1 MSAVAVVRKQRGSG
15 FAGAGLGLAVLSA
28 GTFGTSGTFADGL
41 IRAGWSP
48 AAAVTVRISL
58 SALIL
63 TIPALISLRG
73 RWALLRRDAGRVA
86 LYGLIAVAGCQLFYF
101 NALQSI
107 PVGVAL
113 LLEYLGS
120 VFVVGWVWLRHGERP
135 RGLTVAGAVAAVA
148 GLVMV
153 LNLTGA
159 THVNP
164 IGVMWGLLAA
174 CGLAVYFVV
183 SSAAPA
189 RTPAGEPAEPL
200 PPIAMAWGGMCVG
213 AVALAVLGFSGA
225 LPLHATSA
233 DVSLLGTRV
242 SWIVPVL
249 GLSLIAAVIAYVAG
263 IGAARR
269 LGAKLASFIGM
280 TEVLFAILFAWL
292 ALGQLPTP
300 IQFLGGAFILVGI
313 GLVRAGERAP
323 VPVTADEAT
332 ADETVPGEKVI
343 DQTVTGGTLA
353 GGTLA
358 GGVAIEEP
366 VK

>member
-1 MSAVAVVRKQRGSG
+1 VAVVRKQRASG

-28 GTFGTSGTFADGL
+28 GTFGTSGTFADSL

-58 SALIL
+58 SAVFL
-63 TIPALISLRG
+63 TIPALIALRG
-73 RWALLRRDAGRVA
+73 RWALLRRDAPRVA
-86 LYGLIAVAGCQLFYF
+86 MYGLLAVAGCQLFYF
-101 NALQSI
+101 NALERI

-120 VFVVGWVWLRHGERP
+120 VLVVGWMWLRHGQRP
-135 RGLTVAGAVAAVA
+135 RGLTVLGAAAAVA

-153 LNLTGA
+153 LNLTGS
-159 THVNP
+159 THVDP

-174 CGLAVYFVV
+174 GGLAAYFVL
-183 SSAAPA
+183 SAGKPGAASADPL
-189 RTPAGEPAEPL
+189 EPL
-200 PPIAMAWGGMCVG
+200 PPIAMAWAAMCVG
-213 AVALAVLGFSGA
+213 AVALAALGFTGA
-225 LPLHATSA
+225 LPLHATRQP
-233 DVSLLGTRV
+233 VQFLGLHV

-280 TEVLFAILFAWL
+280 TEVLFAIFFAWL

-300 IQFLGGAFILVGI
+300 IQFVGGAFILAGI
-313 GLVRAGERAP
+313 ALVRAGERSPEMDSVRGDDPPGPPGTRDAVIAAIPATHRAQGP
-323 VPVTADEAT
+323 VR
-332 ADETVPGEKVI
+332 
-343 DQTVTGGTLA
+343 
-353 GGTLA
+353 
-358 GGVAIEEP
+358 
-366 VK
+366 

>member
-1 MSAVAVVRKQRGSG
+1 MAVVRERRGRG

-28 GTFGTSGTFADGL
+28 GTFGTSGTFADSL

-58 SALIL
+58 SALFL
-63 TIPALISLRG
+63 TIPALIALRG
-73 RWALLRRDAGRVA
+73 RWALLRRDAPRVA
-86 LYGLIAVAGCQLFYF
+86 MYGLLAVAGCQLFYF
-101 NALQSI
+101 NALERI

-120 VFVVGWVWLRHGERP
+120 VLVVGWMWLRHGQRP
-135 RGLTVAGAVAAVA
+135 RGLTVLGAAAAVA
-148 GLVMV
+148 GLAMV
-153 LNLTGA
+153 LNLTGS
-159 THVNP
+159 THVDP

-174 CGLAVYFVV
+174 GGLAAYFVL
-183 SSAAPA
+183 SAGAA
-189 RTPAGEPAEPL
+189 AGAGSPEDAAEPAEPL
-200 PPIAMAWGGMCVG
+200 PPIAMAWAAMCVG
-213 AVALAVLGFSGA
+213 AVALAALGFTGA
-225 LPLHATSA
+225 LPLHATGKP
-233 DVSLLGTRV
+233 VQFLGLHV

-300 IQFLGGAFILVGI
+300 IQFVGGAFILAGI
-313 GLVRAGERAP
+313 ALVRAGERSPEVATP
-323 VPVTADEAT
+323 EEVAD
-332 ADETVPGEKVI
+332 G
-343 DQTVTGGTLA
+343 A
-353 GGTLA
+353 GGPA
-358 GGVAIEEP
+358 GGDGVAIEASAR
-366 VK
+366 

>member
-1 MSAVAVVRKQRGSG
+1 VAVVRKERTPG

-28 GTFGTSGTFADGL
+28 GTFGTSGTFADSL

-58 SALIL
+58 SALFL
-63 TIPALISLRG
+63 TIPALIALRG
-73 RWALLRRDAGRVA
+73 RWARLRRDAPRVA
-86 LYGLIAVAGCQLFYF
+86 AYGLLAVAGCQLFYF

-120 VFVVGWVWLRHGERP
+120 VLVVGWVWLRHGERP
-135 RGLTVAGAVAAVA
+135 RWLTVLGATAAVA

-153 LNLTGA
+153 LNLTGS

-174 CGLAVYFVV
+174 CGLAAYFVL
-183 SSAAPA
+183 SASGTRGGAA
-189 RTPAGEPAEPL
+189 DREPL

-213 AVALAVLGFSGA
+213 AVALAVLGFAGA
-225 LPLHATSA
+225 LPLHATAA
-233 DVSLLGTRV
+233 DVSFLKLRV

-300 IQFLGGAFILVGI
+300 IQFAGGAFILAGI
-313 GLVRAGERAP
+313 ALVRAGERAP
-323 VPVTADEAT
+323 VPAT
-332 ADETVPGEKVI
+332 ADDAEADPALVR
-343 DQTVTGGTLA
+343 
-353 GGTLA
+353 
-358 GGVAIEEP
+358 
-366 VK
+366 

>member
-1 MSAVAVVRKQRGSG
+1 MAVVRERRGRS

-28 GTFGTSGTFADGL
+28 GTFGTSGTFGDSL

-48 AAAVTVRISL
+48 AAAVTVRIAL
-58 SALIL
+58 SALFL

-73 RWALLRRDAGRVA
+73 RWSLLRRDAPKVA
-86 LYGLIAVAGCQLFYF
+86 LYGLLAVAGCQLFYF
-101 NALQSI
+101 NALESI

-120 VFVVGWVWLRHGERP
+120 VLVVGWVWLRHGERP
-135 RGLTVAGAVAAVA
+135 SRLTLLGTVASIT

-153 LNLTGA
+153 LNLTGSA
-159 THVNP
+159 HINP
-164 IGVMWGLLAA
+164 IGLMWGLLAA
-174 CGLAVYFVV
+174 CGLAAYFVL
-183 SSAAPA
+183 SASAGTSAGGAP
-189 RTPAGEPAEPL
+189 GEPL
-200 PPIAMAWGGMCVG
+200 PPIAMAWGAMCLG
-213 AVALAVLGFSGA
+213 ALTLAVLGFAGA
-225 LPLHATSA
+225 LPLHATNA
-233 DVSLLGTRV
+233 DVHFLSLRV

-300 IQFLGGAFILVGI
+300 IQFVGGAFILAGI
-313 GLVRAGERAP
+313 ALVRAGEKAP
-323 VPVTADEAT
+323 VPVTADEAEVE
-332 ADETVPGEKVI
+332 A
-343 DQTVTGGTLA
+343 A
-353 GGTLA
+353 GPR
-358 GGVAIEEP
+358 EP
-366 VK
+366 DLV

>member
-1 MSAVAVVRKQRGSG
+1 VAVVQKQRASG

-28 GTFGTSGTFADGL
+28 GTFGTSGTFADSL
-41 IRAGWSP
+41 IKAGWSP

-58 SALIL
+58 SALFL

-73 RWALLRRDAGRVA
+73 RWALLRRDARRVA
-86 LYGLIAVAGCQLFYF
+86 AYGLIAVAGCQLFYF
-101 NALQSI
+101 NALESI

-120 VFVVGWVWLRHGERP
+120 VLVVGWVWLRHGERP
-135 RGLTVAGAVAAVA
+135 RWLTVLGSVAAIA

-153 LNLTGA
+153 LNLTGS

-174 CGLAVYFVV
+174 CGLAVYFVL
-183 SSAAPA
+183 SASG
-189 RTPAGEPAEPL
+189 TPAEADGGAGGEPL
-200 PPIAMAWGGMCVG
+200 PPMAMAWGAMCVG
-213 AVALAVLGFSGA
+213 AAALAVLGVTGA
-225 LPLHATSA
+225 LPLHAKATN
-233 DVSLLGTRV
+233 VSLLNMRV

-292 ALGQLPTP
+292 ALSQLPTP
-300 IQFLGGAFILVGI
+300 IQFVGGVFILTGI
-313 GLVRAGERAP
+313 ALVRAGERSP
-323 VPVTADEAT
+323 TPAT
-332 ADETVPGEKVI
+332 ADDAEVNPA
-343 DQTVTGGTLA
+343 QPR
-353 GGTLA
+353 
-358 GGVAIEEP
+358 EP
-366 VK
+366 DRV